1 MRAAKSPVQGSRR
14 ARPNEIELH
23 RWDTLRM
30 AGGLKMRL
38 PSAFSDWWTRSKQAI
53 SSNLLSRLHL
63 YAAEL
68 NVAGWG
74 LAPWRLGEEV
84 EFEEFANNAAIFG
97 N

>member
-1 MRAAKSPVQGSRR
+1 
-14 ARPNEIELH
+14 
-23 RWDTLRM
+23 
-30 AGGLKMRL
+30 
-38 PSAFSDWWTRSKQAI
+38 
-53 SSNLLSRLHL
+53 LHL